1 MFDSLSYAEC
11 IVQSSAKAEA
21 THQQRELAELR
32 RCFPELQTV
41 RVPPPQ
47 HREETVSPNI
57 KIIFYQKYF
66 KDAHVIWHDSLKTL

>member
-66 KDAHVIWHDSLKTL
+66 KDAHVI